1 MLREKVKQRR
11 PPHNFVYLF
20 YGLSRS
26 VDVDDF
32 HVKAF
37 AFIMEVKNYVMKKLL
52 G

>member
-11 PPHNFVYLF
+11 PPHNFVCLF

-37 AFIMEVKNYVMKKLL
+37 AFIEVKNYVMKKLL